1 MTPVD
6 SFAGR
11 TRAKSAA
18 VTEARPG
25 TAVFASPVS
34 AAAAMS
40 MTQLRAVSVYR
51 SMSIP

>member
-40 MTQLRAVSVYR
+40 AVSVYR